1 MNNKLNL
8 RFLLLNTIV
17 TILIQF
23 AILGNIPG
31 QEAKLFG
38 VPKEYSNKSLRSGF
52 NKTSAI
58 KLVNQLQL
66 DGYLSASLDSIKQ
79 DTSNNETI
87 TNYYFYSGTKY
98 DFNSIELDSIT
109 NDYINQAGLSEK
121 LLNKNMDKAK
131 LLQII
136 QNMLTFYENNGYPFC
151 QINMS
156 KSKLKE
162 EQITPIFTISKGPFI
177 QIDSIIIK
185 GNCKT
190 SKTVIQNNIGIY
202 KGTPYSESKI
212 QSIDKTIQSITYLK
226 QIKPTAIEFTD
237 KKAKVYLYLDDAKSS
252 KLNGIIGVQPSKNG
266 KVTFTGEATAKLENT
281 LKKGEQIKL
290 KWNKINLLS
299 QSLNTNLIYPYIA
312 KTKFGTDLNFNLYKR
327 DTSYLEINYKT
338 GAAYT
343 FKPNNYLNVYYEGTQ
358 NILLSKQ
365 PEINSNSLMLDMKK
379 NAYGITFAI
388 NNTNYKFNPTKG
400 FVIYLDA
407 SIGHKK
413 IIRNPNIDSSY
424 YENISLSSLQWSGTV
439 QLEGYIPIGKRSTL
453 LLRNV
458 SKTIQ
463 NKNIYFNELYRFG
476 GNSLL
481 RGFNEQS
488 LFASTISVNTLEYRL
503 LLEQNSYLF
512 SFFDYGWYEQNL
524 TTKYLKD
531 TPYSFGGGI
540 AFETGPGIF
549 SLQYALGAQM
559 NNPILLKTGKIHFG
573 FINYF

>member
-1 MNNKLNL
+1 MRLIYLNIIFSF
-8 RFLLLNTIV
+8 FLQLVL
-17 TILIQF
+17 F
-23 AILGNIPG
+23 KNITG
-31 QEAKLFG
+31 QEVKLFG
-38 VPKEYSNKSLRSGF
+38 VPKEYSKSIKPSF
-52 NKTSAI
+52 NKASAV
-58 KLVNQLQL
+58 KLANQLQL
-66 DGYLSASLDSIKQ
+66 DGYLSASLDSVKQ
-79 DTSNNETI
+79 DTLNNETI
-87 TNYYFYSGTKY
+87 TSYYFYSGTKY
-98 DFNSIELDSIT
+98 SFNSIELDSIT
-109 NDYINQAGLSEK
+109 IDYINQAGLSEK
-121 LLNKNMDKAK
+121 LLNKKMDKTK

-136 QNMLTFYENNGYPFC
+136 QNMLSFYENNGYPFC
-151 QINMS
+151 QINMA
-156 KSKLKE
+156 KSKLTDK
-162 EQITPIFTISKGPFI
+162 QITPIFSISKGPFI

-190 SKTVIQNNIGIY
+190 SKTVIQNNIGVY
-202 KGTPYSESKI
+202 KGSPYNESKI
-212 QSIDKTIQSITYLK
+212 RSIDKTIQSITYLK

-252 KLNGIIGVQPSKNG
+252 KLNGIIGVQPSENG

-281 LKKGEQIKL
+281 LKRGEQIKL

-343 FKPNNYLNVYYEGTQ
+343 FKPDNYLNVYYEGTQ

-365 PEINSNSLMLDMKK
+365 PKINSNSLMLDMKK

-424 YENISLSSLQWSGTV
+424 YENISLSSLQWSGTI

>member
-1 MNNKLNL
+1 MNL
-8 RFLLLNTIV
+8 RHLSLNTILLFFLQF
-17 TILIQF
+17 ILLSEIT
-23 AILGNIPG
+23 G
-31 QEAKLFG
+31 QEVKLIG
-38 VPKEYSNKSLRSGF
+38 LPKEYVNKSIHSNF
-52 NKTSAI
+52 NQTSAI
-58 KLVNQLQL
+58 KLVNELQI
-66 DGYLSASLDSIKQ
+66 DGYLSASLDSTIK
-79 DTSNNETI
+79 DTSNNETTI
-87 TNYYFYSGTKY
+87 SYYFYSGVKY
-98 DFNSIELDSIT
+98 SFNSIELDSLTIE
-109 NDYINQAGLSEK
+109 YVNQAGLSEK

-131 LLQII
+131 LIQII
-136 QNMLTFYENNGYPFC
+136 QNMLKFYENNGYPFC

-156 KSKLKE
+156 QSKLNDD
-162 EQITPIFTISKGPFI
+162 QITPVFSIVKGPFI
-177 QIDSIIIK
+177 LIDSIIVK

-190 SKTVIQNNIGIY
+190 SITVIQNNIGIY
-202 KGTPYSESKI
+202 KGTPYNESKI

-226 QIKPTAIEFTD
+226 QIKPTAIEFTN
-237 KKAKVYLYLDDAKSS
+237 KKAKVYIYLDDAKSS
-252 KLNGIIGVQPSKNG
+252 KLNGIIGVQPNENG

-281 LKKGEQIKL
+281 LKKGERIKL

-299 QSLNTNLIYPYIA
+299 QSLNTNLNYPYIA

-343 FKPNNYLNVYYEGTQ
+343 FKPDNYLNVYYEGTQ
-358 NILLSKQ
+358 NILLSKK
-365 PEINSNSLMLDMKK
+365 PEISSNSLMLDMKK

-400 FVIYLDA
+400 FFIYLDA

-424 YENISLSSLQWSGTV
+424 YENIELSSLQWSGTI

-453 LLRNV
+453 LVRNV

-463 NKNIYFNELYRFG
+463 NKYIYFNELYRFG

-503 LLEQNSYLF
+503 LLDQNSYLF

-524 TTKYLKD
+524 TTKYFKD

-549 SLQYALGAQM
+549 SLQYALGTQM